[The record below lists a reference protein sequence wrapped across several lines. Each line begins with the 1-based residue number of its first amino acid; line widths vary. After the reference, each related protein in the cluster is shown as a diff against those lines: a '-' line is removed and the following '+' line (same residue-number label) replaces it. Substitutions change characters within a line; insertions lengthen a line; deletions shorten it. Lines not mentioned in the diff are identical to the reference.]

1 MNMTTENTSENQ
13 TSLLRLRDVEAR
25 VGFKK
30 TTIYRLMKKKQ
41 FPRSI
46 HPVGSKISAWVSA
59 EIDDWIK
66 EQIGNHREQ
75 RL

>member
-1 MNMTTENTSENQ
+1 
-13 TSLLRLRDVEAR
+13 
-25 VGFKK
+25 
-30 TTIYRLMKKKQ
+30 MKKRQ
-41 FPRSI
+41 FPLPI
-46 HPVGSKISAWVSA
+46 HPVGSKISALVSA